1 MRETLRQLVVLQRV
15 DDELAGV
22 KLEAEGLPARCEAAE
37 AERTASQAALEGI
50 GEALKARELEQR
62 GLESELADA
71 EERIRHLESQ
81 TAQVKSN
88 EAYHALLAE
97 IDAGKQSKDD
107 LEERILEAMEV
118 VSEQRNAL
126 TAAEANARAT
136 NSRVDE
142 ELARIESRETELAKD
157 RDRLSAARDEAANM
171 LDPDAR
177 SRYERVVERRRPGI
191 AIISKEVCT
200 GCRVG
205 IPPQDFVELISATS
219 LLQCR
224 TCKRVLVHR
233 DMLGNGD

>member
-37 AERTASQAALEGI
+37 GERTASKAALEGV

-157 RDRLSAARDEAANM
+157 RDRLSAARDEAANV

-191 AIISKEVCT
+191 AIISKEVCS

>member
-1 MRETLRQLVVLQRV
+1 VRETLRQLVVLQRV

-37 AERTASQAALEGI
+37 AERSASQAALEEA

-71 EERIRHLESQ
+71 EELIRRLEGQ
-81 TAQVKSN
+81 TSQVKTN
-88 EAYHALLAE
+88 AAYHVLLAE
-97 IDAGKQSKDD
+97 IEAAKQAKDD
-107 LEERILEAMEV
+107 LEERILETMDV
-118 VSEQRNAL
+118 VSEQRDAL
-126 TAAEANARAT
+126 TGAEAKARAT
-136 NSRVDE
+136 SSRVDE

-157 RDRLSAARDEAANM
+157 RDRLSAARDEAANV

-224 TCKRVLVHR
+224 TCKRVLVHK
-233 DMLGNGD
+233 DMLGSGS

>member
-1 MRETLRQLVVLQRV
+1 VRETLRQLVVLQRV

-37 AERTASQAALEGI
+37 AERSASQAALEEA

-71 EERIRHLESQ
+71 EELIRRLEGQ
-81 TAQVKSN
+81 TSQVKTN
-88 EAYHALLAE
+88 AAYHVLLAE
-97 IDAGKQSKDD
+97 IEAAKQAKDD
-107 LEERILEAMEV
+107 LEERILETMEV
-118 VSEQRNAL
+118 VSEHRDAL
-126 TAAEANARAT
+126 TSAEEKARAT
-136 NSRVDE
+136 GSRVDE
-142 ELARIESRETELAKD
+142 ELARIESRVTELAKD
-157 RDRLSAARDEAANM
+157 RDRLGAARDQAADL

-177 SRYERVVERRRPGI
+177 SRYERVVERRRPGV
-191 AIISKEVCT
+191 AIISQEVCS

-219 LLQCR
+219 ILQCR

-233 DMLGNGD
+233 DMLGNGS